1 MSKSKRYIKW
11 VVGGAAIVGVV
22 ILGASIWIHSDA
34 GHAYVSK
41 RIQSY
46 ATSGMAGS
54 LEIGSLYE
62 IDFQGLTGVRVLA
75 GDVRF
80 RAPDGRETI
89 HVGDADVTLDLA
101 AFLGGTIAI
110 REAVARLGTVTIEM
124 GKGDKLTI
132 EETFVSQEGNDDKD
146 GSQSKT
152 NKASDSTGLA
162 LRHMNAREMRV
173 VLRPDSET
181 TYTVNNARGSVF
193 VTRPE
198 GGEFVRTELVEVS
211 GTFEEP
217 KFLGDTFS
225 FSKLDGRIAGNEE
238 PMVEMTLELKLDEGT
253 IDTRLGVEPGGDPPI
268 KLHLSP
274 RGDTEVK
281 FLTGAAQVVTFFGSD
296 VEIETD

>member
-1 MSKSKRYIKW
+1 MSKSKRYVKL
-11 VVGGAAIVGVV
+11 GMGTAAIVGVV
-22 ILGASIWIHSDA
+22 FVCASMWIHSDA
-34 GHAYVSK
+34 GHAYISK

-46 ATSGMAGS
+46 ATEGMAGS

-62 IDFQGLTGVRVLA
+62 IDFFQGLTGVRVLA

-89 HVGDADVTLDLA
+89 HVGDADATLDLA

-124 GKGDKLTI
+124 GEGDKLTI
-132 EETFVSQEGNDDKD
+132 EETFASPEGTDNKD
-146 GSQSKT
+146 GSDA
-152 NKASDSTGLA
+152 KASDSAGLE
-162 LRHMNAREMRV
+162 LRHLNAREMRV

-217 KFLGDTFS
+217 KFLGDSFS
-225 FSKLDGRIAGNEE
+225 FSKLDGRIAGNEK

-296 VEIETD
+296 VEIQTD

>member
-22 ILGASIWIHSDA
+22 IVCTSMWIHSDA
-34 GHAYVSK
+34 GHAYISK

-62 IDFQGLTGVRVLA
+62 IDFFQGLTGVRVLA

-110 REAVARLGTVTIEM
+110 REAVAKLGTVTIEM

-132 EETFVSQEGNDDKD
+132 EETFASPENTDDK
-146 GSQSKT
+146 GGAEA
-152 NKASDSTGLA
+152 KASDSTGLD

-253 IDTRLGVEPGGDPPI
+253 IDTRLGIEPGGDPPI

>member
-22 ILGASIWIHSDA
+22 IVCTSMWIHSDA
-34 GHAYVSK
+34 GHAYISK

-110 REAVARLGTVTIEM
+110 REAVAKLGTVTIEM

-132 EETFVSQEGNDDKD
+132 EETFASPENTDDK
-146 GSQSKT
+146 GRAEA
-152 NKASDSTGLA
+152 KASDSTGLD

-181 TYTVNNARGSVF
+181 IYTVNNAKGSVF

-253 IDTRLGVEPGGDPPI
+253 IDTRLGIEPGGDPPI